1 MRIEK
6 SLGTRDNACMGW
18 IIRIVTLFASWMKLK
33 SSVEQTKEGVRQA
46 SSMASGFQQ
55 KHTQDSLEKAMTG
68 DPAAL
73 YDLGERHYDGRGV
86 PLDYQKAAGW
96 FAKAADAGHVKA
108 LTNLGLMSLVG
119 RGLPKDRRKAIQFLE
134 AAAQKGDAA
143 AKETLQK
150 IKRKKT

>member
-1 MRIEK
+1 
-6 SLGTRDNACMGW
+6 MGW

-33 SSVEQTKEGVRQA
+33 SSVEQTKAGVKQA
-46 SSMASGFQQ
+46 SSMASGFQR
-55 KHTQDSLEKAMTG
+55 KHTQDSIEKAQTG

-86 PLDYQKAAGW
+86 PLDYQQAAAW

-108 LTNLGLMSLVG
+108 LTNLGLMALVG
-119 RGLPKDRRKAIQFLE
+119 RGLRKDRQKALKFLE
-134 AAAQKGDAA
+134 AAAQRGDET

-150 IKRKKT
+150 LKRKRPS